1 MLFKFICL
9 HPADHHPVRIR
20 KANKDFSREF
30 GSKDINFFVKIR
42 DIQKT
47 EKRKIVS
54 ISVFSN
60 KKEEKH
66 SIYMSKS
73 ISQIH
78 ANLLLTGEKVKR
90 NEVVNKQ
97 INTFIYAHTLHRGRK
112 YFLIIAHM
120 LSVQQ
125 NY

>member
-20 KANKDFSREF
+20 KANKDVSREF

-54 ISVFSN
+54 IKKVIKKRKNIQSTWQKVFP
-60 KKEEKH
+60 KYML
-66 SIYMSKS
+66 IY
-73 ISQIH
+73 
-78 ANLLLTGEKVKR
+78 
-90 NEVVNKQ
+90 
-97 INTFIYAHTLHRGRK
+97 Y
-112 YFLIIAHM
+112 
-120 LSVQQ
+120 
-125 NY
+125 